1 MMKSLS
7 EIETTVKRASK
18 AAGYSWG
25 VSEEIAKSIR
35 LLELFSLPGVKHVNQ
50 YFIEKKIKK
59 FENLNLINENNSSL
73 NNPYC
78 PITLGVSFL
87 DQINILENLKKIEFE
102 NVAYPVIFLSFIS
115 RTSEIIGKK
124 IYVKIDEKKILL
136 NLNVNINLSFID
148 NEFPKI
154 ANQIEVNFIEN
165 KDNFTDNEWNNL
177 YKLSEDTFVEE
188 SDSLKEGAAG
198 AGLTDND

>member
-1 MMKSLS
+1 MKSLS

-25 VSEEIAKSIR
+25 VSEETAKSIR
-35 LLELFSLPGVKHVNQ
+35 LLELFSLPGIKNLNE
-50 YFIEKKIKK
+50 YFNEKNKNK

-87 DQINILENLKKIEFE
+87 DQINILENIKKIEFK
-102 NVAYPVIFLSFIS
+102 NVAYPIIFISFIS
-115 RTSEIIGKK
+115 RSSEIIGKK

-136 NLNVNINLSFID
+136 NLNVNICSNFID
-148 NEFPKI
+148 QAFPKI
-154 ANQIEVNFIEN
+154 ANTIEVNLLEN
-165 KDNFTDNEWNNL
+165 KDNFTDDEWSNL
-177 YKLSEDTFVEE
+177 YKISEETFVEE